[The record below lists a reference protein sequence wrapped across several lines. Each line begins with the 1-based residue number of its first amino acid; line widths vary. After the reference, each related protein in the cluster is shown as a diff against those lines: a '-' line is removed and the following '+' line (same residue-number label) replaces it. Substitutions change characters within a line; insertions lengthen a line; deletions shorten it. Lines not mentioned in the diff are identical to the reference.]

1 MAPILSPNGFE
12 LTITRLDSKI
22 VVMEV
27 VEDLSMPI
35 TCQRCD
41 KAMATVHL
49 TDLIGGEK
57 KERHLCA
64 ECAEDEGVVMKSHQ
78 APLNEILQKFV
89 MQKSTA
95 RELADLTCDQCG
107 ITFVEFRSHGLL
119 GCPNDYDAFAKALEP
134 LIERSHEGNVQHV
147 GKIAAGQSKSVTTRQ
162 ILLRLPRELQQA
174 GELEDYEKAARLR
187 DEIQKVESS

>member
-1 MAPILSPNGFE
+1 
-12 LTITRLDSKI
+12 
-22 VVMEV
+22 
-27 VEDLSMPI
+27 MPI

-95 RELADLTCDQCG
+95 RELADLTCEQCG
-107 ITFVEFRSHGLL
+107 ISFVEFRSHGLL
-119 GCPNDYDAFAKALEP
+119 GCPNDCVRLFNRAFAKALEP

-162 ILLRLPRELQQA
+162 ILLRLQRELQQA
-174 GELEDYEKAARLR
+174 VELEDYEKAARLR